1 MTDRISNIK
10 INYYRTHDGSE
21 IDLVLVK
28 GMKPAACIEIRYSSA
43 PSLTRGNLIA
53 INDLKTLNNFI
64 IIPESIEDF
73 QIREDVVVSDLET
86 FLTKYLPKI

>member
-1 MTDRISNIK
+1 MDLHISYPVTANLPINPENIITVILK
-10 INYYRTHDGSE
+10 LIFKFT
-21 IDLVLVK
+21 V
-28 GMKPAACIEIRYSSA
+28 IEIRYSSA